1 MFSRVLILIGI
12 SSGLL
17 GAGEVTFNHDV
28 APILYRHCAGCHHTG
43 DLAPMSLVSY
53 KDARPWAAAI
63 REAVLTGKMPPWKAD
78 PRYGEWAN
86 DPRLS
91 PGEIVTLKAWA
102 DGEKT
107 EGNPK
112 DLPAAPAF
120 PDGWQIG
127 KPDLVFSIPERKLE
141 PSGPDEYAYVD
152 VPTHFQAS
160 ARQQEDRPPCS
171 RFRERRHP
179 RIRGEEQSG
188 GGVQQMADRAG
199 REPAL
204 DASGGAGHRQR
215 LFGG

>member
-91 PGEIVTLKAWA
+91 PAEIATLKAWA
-102 DGEKT
+102 DGEKA

-112 DLPAAPAF
+112 DLPAAPVF

-152 VPTHFQAS
+152 VPTHFQEDRWIVAAELRPGNRKIVHHAHVFVKEDSAAS
-160 ARQQEDRPPCS
+160 AAKHDPVAE
-171 RFRERRHP
+171 FNKWL
-179 RIRGEEQSG
+179 I
-188 GGVQQMADRAG
+188 VQDGSLHWM
-199 REPAL
+199 
-204 DASGGAGHRQR
+204 
-215 LFGG
+215 